1 MCLTG
6 LLQTLHFS
14 YNKYSKLSFIP
25 GCGVLPMAYKGR
37 LRQKAVPFLGV
48 ARNFHVLERVEISL
62 VEVYMKW

>member
-25 GCGVLPMAYKGR
+25 GCGVRPMAYTGR
-37 LRQKAVPFLGV
+37 LRPKAVPFLGL
-48 ARNFHVLERVEISL
+48 RNFQVLERVGISL
-62 VEVYMKW
+62 VEVYMNW